1 MPYKLVVVFK
11 LEPGTAD
18 VEIERCRSA
27 HSFPNILREQPG
39 FISYEV
45 VKLGEDG
52 TMIIQTWR
60 TKEHLAQAM
69 PKAAAARARLAE
81 AQENIVLS
89 SETFAGE
96 VALRGDAAPE
106 HG

>member
-1 MPYKLVVVFK
+1 MPYKLVIAFK

-27 HSFPNILREQPG
+27 HSFPNLLREQPG

-45 VKLGEDG
+45 VKLGEDS
-52 TMIIQTWR
+52 TMSIQTWR
-60 TKEHLAQAM
+60 TKEHLVQAV
-69 PKAAAARARLAE
+69 PKVAAARARLAE
-81 AQENIVLS
+81 GQENIVLAR
-89 SETFAGE
+89 ETFAGV